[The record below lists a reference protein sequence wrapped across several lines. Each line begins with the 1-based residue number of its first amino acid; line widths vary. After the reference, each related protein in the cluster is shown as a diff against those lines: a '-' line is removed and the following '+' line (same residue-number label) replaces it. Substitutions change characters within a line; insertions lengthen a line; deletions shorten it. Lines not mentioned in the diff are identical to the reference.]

1 MFRNYRRNFFIA
13 LMVIVFLLVTDTSVE
28 QSARQ
33 MFLSTFGLDIG
44 GNVGL
49 FGTLDSF
56 RLTALQLFNNLYASV
71 TLSLQASTGFM
82 YMLWY
87 ALRLGLSLLQVV
99 AANFYLFYL
108 AVAVLVYFILTS
120 RLFKNSYDY

>member
-1 MFRNYRRNFFIA
+1 
-13 LMVIVFLLVTDTSVE
+13 MVIVFLLVTDTSVE